1 MCAQKRKRRD
11 GVVLLCFEWIRW
23 QPLECGRER
32 VSERKRREKKI
43 GYERPKDILKNTQN
57 NTQHGEKSI
66 TTSKVIYKKNEIPTK
81 G

>member
-1 MCAQKRKRRD
+1 MTATRMWKRK
-11 GVVLLCFEWIRW
+11 
-23 QPLECGRER
+23 
-32 VSERKRREKKI
+32 SEREKEKRKKN

>member
-1 MCAQKRKRRD
+1 MEEK
-11 GVVLLCFEWIRW
+11 EWA
-23 QPLECGRER
+23 RER
-32 VSERKRREKKI
+32 EEKKN